1 MNQPPNEPPR
11 ESRLNPALKRETDQ
25 SHDLERSPAPID
37 TTEAKEGQGEGWPIV
52 WGVVT
57 VVCVILAIW
66 FLI

>member
-11 ESRLNPALKRETDQ
+11 ERPLNRGLKSETDA

-37 TTEAKEGQGEGWPIV
+37 TTEAREGQGEGWPIV
-52 WGVVT
+52 WVVVT
-57 VVCVILAIW
+57 VVCVVLAIW